1 MGKQGTFSTIALW
14 ALVVLTFCYTLPT
27 MVGFEK
33 LPAWYT
39 NMFSQELNYGLDLQ
53 GGLELRYTVDWKKAI
68 ADNSRKLGDT
78 VELRLVEELA
88 KADNK
93 NANDLPREEWDA
105 YADGVSF
112 EVVDYTISR
121 LSFES
126 ADLVDKFGKTLVNQ
140 VDPTQE
146 RFNINQ
152 VDERTFEVVLVDTWA
167 QNIRDEAVKKTRQ
180 LISQRVEAFGLV
192 DPDVRIAGD
201 SDIVVQIPGVGADQM
216 DVVRQRIGQT
226 AQLMFRMVDRQA
238 TFFAGQGPALA
249 KYKAD
254 NLDRLAARNLEL
266 VAQSNT
272 GPYFKARRKS
282 ELIRFLRLLDIPND
296 HSIGY
301 EVVDLPDQEKYWR
314 THYLF
319 SKVELSGENLARAQ
333 IFYDERQQPYVSLDL
348 NGEGARLFAD
358 LTEKNVDEYM
368 AIMLDETVNSA
379 PVINER
385 IPGGRVKITMGGS
398 RTPQQVLGDA
408 RSLVT
413 VLNQGAY
420 KAPVYKVHDHEVG
433 ASLGHDSVQS
443 GKVSLFVGMLL
454 VVLFTALYYRL
465 SGIFAVT
472 ALVLNVLLILGLL
485 VSFNSALTLPGMAGI
500 ILTIGMAVDAN
511 IIIFERIR
519 EELRAGRTPR
529 AAVDAGYSKAFAT
542 ILDANITTALAG
554 VILLNYTS
562 GPIRGFAV
570 TLLMGIV
577 CSVFTAVYVCRR
589 IFNWYLEAR
598 SPESLSI

>member
-39 NMFSQELNYGLDLQ
+39 SMFSQQLNYGLDLQ

-78 VELRLVEELA
+78 VEQRLVEELA
-88 KADNK
+88 KAENK

-105 YADGVSF
+105 YANKVDF

-126 ADLVDKFGKTLVNQ
+126 ADLVDKFGKTLVTQ

-238 TFFAGQGPALA
+238 TFFAGQAEALA
-249 KYKAD
+249 SYKA
-254 NLDRLAARNLEL
+254 NNPDRLAARNLEL
-266 VAQSNT
+266 VTQSNT

-282 ELIRFLRLLDIPND
+282 ELIRFLRTLEIPDD
-296 HSIGY
+296 HTIGY

-398 RTPQQVLGDA
+398 RTPQKVLADA

-443 GKVSLFVGMLL
+443 GKISLMVGMLL
-454 VVLFTALYYRL
+454 VIFFTGLYYRL

-472 ALVLNVLLILGLL
+472 ALVLNVLMILGLL

-511 IIIFERIR
+511 IIIYERIR
-519 EELRAGRTPR
+519 EELRLGKSSR
-529 AAVDAGYSKAFAT
+529 AAADTGFDKAFWAVV
-542 ILDANITTALAG
+542 DANITTFIAG
-554 VILLNYTS
+554 VVLYTYGT
-562 GPIRGFAV
+562 GPIKG
-570 TLLMGIV
+570 
-577 CSVFTAVYVCRR
+577 
-589 IFNWYLEAR
+589 
-598 SPESLSI
+598 